1 VRTSP
6 APQRAPVVRHA
17 PSTGTKKAH
26 TRKKAAHVHKKAA
39 PVKQPTRSKTTR
51 KRSRVAAVGE
61 QAPPPIGIDAGPGPL
76 DWLLFVGLPLTAA
89 TLIVGGRLVT
99 QRRQRR
105 RLASGH

>member
-1 VRTSP
+1 
-6 APQRAPVVRHA
+6 VVRHA
-17 PSTGTKKAH
+17 PSTRTKKAH
-26 TRKKAAHVHKKAA
+26 SRKKAAHAHKKAA
-39 PVKQPTRSKTTR
+39 PVNNKAAGVKKPSRSKTTR
-51 KRSRVAAVGE
+51 KRVAAVGE

-89 TLIVGGRLVT
+89 ALIVGGRVVT